1 MTLEK
6 FKELIQLL
14 KEAEQQVNDAYK
26 AKVDLIE
33 FTDVYSAV
41 ITNLILEIYGEEGED
56 YWSWWVYENN
66 FGAGG
71 LEAYDE
77 NNKVILKT
85 VEELWEFLEEKRK
98 IKNNVK
104 IKSRL

>member
-1 MTLEK
+1 MTLEN
-6 FKELIQLL
+6 FKKLIELL
-14 KEAEQQVNDAYK
+14 KEADVQVDNAYK
-26 AKVDLIE
+26 AKIDLID
-33 FTDVYSAV
+33 FTDVYSAI
-41 ITNLILEIYGEEGED
+41 ITNLILEIYGEEGSD
-56 YWSWWVYENN
+56 WFSWWVYENN
-66 FGAGG
+66 FGTGS

-85 VEELWEFLEEKRK
+85 IEELWEFLEEKRK

>member
-6 FKELIQLL
+6 FKNLIELL
-14 KEAEQQVNDAYK
+14 KEADVQVDGAYK

-33 FTDVYSAV
+33 FTDVYSAI
-41 ITNLILEIYGEEGED
+41 ITNLILEIYGEEGGD
-56 YWSWWVYENN
+56 WFSWFVYENN
-66 FGAGG
+66 FGEGP
-71 LEAYDE
+71 LEAYSKDGE
-77 NNKVILKT
+77 VILKT
-85 VEELWEFLEEKRK
+85 IDEMWEFLEEKRK